1 MASYLIAVG
10 IFLTFAM
17 AVTGLIAFD
26 RLIQHQ
32 HRNYREEWERVGKPW
47 LGALSAPLGAVSVF
61 RAKPPCS
68 KPLRFVPPLTYSW
81 FFRPPE
87 WSRRDKE
94 VKRWLLVYRIC
105 FLLFHGVWLIVVSRL
120 FIVIYKRLFV

>member
-1 MASYLIAVG
+1 MASFLIAVG
-10 IFLTFAM
+10 ILLIIVI

-32 HRNYREEWERVGKPW
+32 HRNYRDEWERVGKPW
-47 LGALSAPLGAVSVF
+47 LGALSAPLDAVSVNI
-61 RAKPPCS
+61 AKPPRS
-68 KPLRFVPPLTYSW
+68 NPLRFVPALTYSW

-94 VKRWLLVYRIC
+94 VQRWLLVYRVC
-105 FLLFHGVWLIVVSRL
+105 FLLFHGVWLIVVYRL
-120 FIVIYKRLFV
+120 LMVTYKRLFV